1 MNPGSRVA
9 RRHVGQRIALAAAVF
24 CGLLALPVFALFV
37 WLWRERG
44 LADNWTP
51 SALAGVA
58 FLGCCAGVLYVMSR
72 PANVLGDS
80 APPSA

>member
-1 MNPGSRVA
+1 LSTAGRFA
-9 RRHVGQRIALAAAVF
+9 RRHVGQRIALIAAVS
-24 CGLLALPVFALFV
+24 CALLALPAFALFV

-72 PANVLGDS
+72 PARLPGDGS
-80 APPSA
+80 PPSA